1 MMNHKK
7 EKVWRLIMVSFEMI
21 KKTERLAIYWYY
33 PENNKSTHGTIILN
47 LEENDICISQ
57 LAPTDRIREISVEE
71 LNSLRDS
78 INCLRGMEGEPMLT
92 EDEWPSADEPEVYAL
107 YGSPAMKRI
116 KNTFKKGELLEHG
129 IVAWY

>member
-1 MMNHKK
+1 MNSRTN
-7 EKVWRLIMVSFEMI
+7 VNVSIDMDFVFGASES
-21 KKTERLAIYWYY
+21 KYDLVYNPDDY
-33 PENNKSTHGTIILN
+33 STNGLYIILN

-78 INCLRGMEGEPMLT
+78 INCLREMEGEPMLT
-92 EDEWPSADEPEVYAL
+92 EDEWPSAVEPEVYAL
-107 YGSPAMKRI
+107 YGSHAMKRI
-116 KNTFKKGELLEHG
+116 KNTFKKGELLEQG